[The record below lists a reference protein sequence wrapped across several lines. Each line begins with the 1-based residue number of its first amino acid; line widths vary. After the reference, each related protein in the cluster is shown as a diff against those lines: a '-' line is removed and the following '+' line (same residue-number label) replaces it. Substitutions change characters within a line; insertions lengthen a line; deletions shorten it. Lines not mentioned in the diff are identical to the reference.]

1 MHYKNIRTTAASSV
15 TIFALIVGIFSVYNG
30 RMTRKEFSRL
40 IIEIKNDIKNL
51 IVEESK
57 LTRNMIKEITKE
69 IKDLVV
75 EESRLT
81 RELIAKIGA
90 KG

>member
-1 MHYKNIRTTAASSV
+1 RRIKMTFLQLFTLIASGA

-30 RMTRKEFSRL
+30 RKTRR
-40 IIEIKNDIKNL
+40 EISNL
-51 IVEESK
+51 IKEESN
-57 LTRNMIKEITKE
+57 LTRNMTKDLIKEIR
-69 IKDLVV
+69 DLIV

-81 RELIAKIGA
+81 RELIVKVIA